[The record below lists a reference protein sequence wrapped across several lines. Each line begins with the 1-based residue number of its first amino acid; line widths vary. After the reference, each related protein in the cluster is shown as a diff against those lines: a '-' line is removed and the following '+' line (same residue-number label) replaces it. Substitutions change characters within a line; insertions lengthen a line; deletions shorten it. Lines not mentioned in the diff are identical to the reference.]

1 MVTLSL
7 SINDFQKNYGE
18 VAFEAC
24 SLLARTQG
32 DFSVGCLFYDRVFRG
47 CFSSI
52 GIISFED
59 EEEYY

>member
-32 DFSVGCLFYDRVFRG
+32 DFSVGYFIIG
-47 CFSSI
+47 SSNYV
-52 GIISFED
+52 SLA
-59 EEEYY
+59 